1 MLTKIYQTLFTIAVI
16 ATISSADVVL
26 RPSAAGKGVTAG
38 KTKTE
43 QTDERQ
49 FSFSVQTNP
58 DSTVSGQ
65 ATLVDPK
72 ADGPSAGEPYSLE
85 LDISCMHVVD
95 NVAFFGGTTTRTTD
109 TDLFDAAYFSVQD
122 NGEGIDKISKVYFF
136 DDDPATVGDP
146 QLCIGNQPGDFPM
159 EPIVSGSIAL
169 K

>member
-1 MLTKIYQTLFTIAVI
+1 MLTKIYLSLFTIAVI
-16 ATISSADVVL
+16 TSISSADVVL
-26 RPSAAGKGVTAG
+26 RPSAAGKGVTAS
-38 KTKTE
+38 KTKTASA
-43 QTDERQ
+43 DERQ

-58 DSTVSGQ
+58 DGTISGQ
-65 ATLVDPK
+65 AILVDPE
-72 ADGPSAGEPYSLE
+72 ANGASAGEPYSLE

-95 NVAFFGGTTTRTTD
+95 NVAFFGGVTTRTTD
-109 TDLFDAAYFSVQD
+109 ADLVDAAYFSVQD

-159 EPIVSGSIAL
+159 EPIVSGNIAL